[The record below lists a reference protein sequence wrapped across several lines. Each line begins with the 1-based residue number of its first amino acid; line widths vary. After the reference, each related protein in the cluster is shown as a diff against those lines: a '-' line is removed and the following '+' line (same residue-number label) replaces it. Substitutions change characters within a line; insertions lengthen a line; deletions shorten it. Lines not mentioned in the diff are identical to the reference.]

1 MTPLFQTRAHNGD
14 MNELRILL
22 IADDPLV
29 RAGLA
34 ALLADEPA
42 CAIVM
47 QLASHD
53 PSLADA
59 PNLARADVAL
69 WDLGWSVD
77 DDFDALRDFV
87 DSGTPTAV
95 LLPDAEYAGQ
105 VWSTGA
111 RGMMLR
117 DAPGAQLPAG
127 LTALAQGLVVVDP
140 ELARALPVN
149 RLAEEDALVVEPLTP
164 RELDVLQL
172 LAEGA
177 ANKEIAR
184 RLEISEH
191 TVKYHV
197 NAILSKLSAQSRTE
211 AVVRA
216 TRAGLIL
223 L

>member
-1 MTPLFQTRAHNGD
+1 MTPLFQTRAHNGT

-22 IADDPLV
+22 IADDPLA

-34 ALLADEPA
+34 ALLADEPT
-42 CAIVM
+42 CAVVM

-59 PNLARADVAL
+59 PNLAQADVAL
-69 WDLGWSVD
+69 WDLGWSVHD
-77 DDFDALRDFV
+77 DLDALRDFA
-87 DSGTPTAV
+87 DGGTPTAV

-117 DAPGAQLPAG
+117 DAPGVQLPAA

-197 NAILSKLSAQSRTE
+197 NAILGKLSAQSRTE

-216 TRAGLIL
+216 TRAGLIML
-223 L
+223 